1 MSTRGRFQ
9 IKSITPEGGSTPT
22 YQISFERRQGGEFV
36 GSVEAQHLGLFLR
49 EKLRLTEGSVH
60 ALLNEL
66 RSRGHVL
73 IPDLELAESDLA
85 AAGLD
90 YLSPAV

>member
-9 IKSITPEGGSTPT
+9 IKCISPEGGNTST
-22 YQISFERRQGGEFV
+22 YQISFERFQGGEFV
-36 GSVEAQHLGLFLR
+36 GSVEAEHLEQFLR
-49 EKLRLTEGSVH
+49 DKLRLTESSVR
-60 ALLNEL
+60 ALMDEM
-66 RSRGHVL
+66 RSSGHVL